1 MTERNN
7 SSQQKISP
15 AEFGKM
21 SPDEKILKFTEG
33 FETPAGMPKNEA
45 LNKVLSK
52 IENGTQS
59 KTRKLTYYLRAAA
72 AVAILILGIYG
83 VSSVFSKSKMVTE
96 MAQQTTFSL
105 PDKSVV
111 VMNAD
116 SKITWN
122 NRKFNNSRNLRLN
135 GEAYFDVQKGNK
147 FVIETKNGTVEVLGT
162 QLNVFSR
169 NNEFRV
175 SCISGKVRVASNTS
189 EQIILPGETAE
200 LTTNGITKSAAQNP
214 GKIIAW
220 QQGIFYFEDKP
231 VVSIFAELE
240 RQFNVSIKFNGM
252 EDRYITATFSNKNL
266 KEALDIVCIPMD
278 LKYEIENK
286 TITVYEKPK

>member
-122 NRKFNNSRNLRLN
+122 NRKFNDSRNLRLN

>member
-1 MTERNN
+1 
-7 SSQQKISP
+7 
-15 AEFGKM
+15 
-21 SPDEKILKFTEG
+21 
-33 FETPAGMPKNEA
+33 
-45 LNKVLSK
+45 
-52 IENGTQS
+52 
-59 KTRKLTYYLRAAA
+59 
-72 AVAILILGIYG
+72 
-83 VSSVFSKSKMVTE
+83 MVTE
-96 MAQQTTFSL
+96 MAEQTTFSL

-122 NRKFNNSRNLRLN
+122 NRKFSNSRHLRLN
-135 GEAYFDVQKGNK
+135 GEAYFDVEKGNK

-175 SCISGKVRVASNTS
+175 SCISGKVRVASNNS

-200 LTTNGITKSAAQNP
+200 LTPNGVTKSTLQNP
-214 GKIIAW
+214 GKVAAW

-240 RQFNVSIKFNGM
+240 RQFDVSIKFNGM
-252 EDRYITATFSNKNL
+252 EDRFITATFSNKNL

-286 TITVYEKPK
+286 KVTVYEKPK

>member
-286 TITVYEKPK
+286 TVTVYEKPK

>member
-1 MTERNN
+1 MTKRNN
-7 SSQQKISP
+7 SNQQKISP
-15 AEFGKM
+15 TEFRKM
-21 SPDEKILKFTEG
+21 NTGEKILKIADG
-33 FETPAGMPKNEA
+33 FETPAGMSTNEA
-45 LNKVLSK
+45 LDKVLSK
-52 IENGTQS
+52 IENS
-59 KTRKLTYYLRAAA
+59 APAKTIKLSYYLRAAA
-72 AVAILILGIYG
+72 AVAILVIGIYG

-96 MAQQTTFSL
+96 MAEQTTFTL

-111 VMNAD
+111 VLNAD

-122 NRKFNNSRNLRLN
+122 NRKFNNSRHLRLN
-135 GEAYFDVQKGNK
+135 GEAYFDVEKGNK
-147 FVIETKNGTVEVLGT
+147 FVIETKNGKVEVLGT

-175 SCISGKVRVASNTS
+175 SCISGKVRVASNNS

-200 LTTNGITKSAAQNP
+200 LTVNGVAKSTLQNTD
-214 GKIIAW
+214 KIVAW

-240 RQFNVSIKFNGM
+240 RQFDVSIKFNGM

-266 KEALDIVCIPMD
+266 KEALDVVCIPMD

-286 TITVYEKPK
+286 KVTVYEKPK

>member
-21 SPDEKILKFTEG
+21 STDEKILKFTEG
-33 FETPAGMPKNEA
+33 FETPAGMPTNEA

-200 LTTNGITKSAAQNP
+200 LTINGITKSTAQNP